1 MNEVFFKELETFSH
15 VLDYVDCV
23 DVDVLIVLAVHRRMR
38 R

>member
-1 MNEVFFKELETFSH
+1 MNEVFFKELETFSPI
-15 VLDYVDCV
+15 LDYVDCV